1 MARVNAQ
8 YLSASVI
15 NLDCRPRCG
24 ALDKL
29 HWTRCTGRLHWVQ
42 ACTTVWNWDCNSADA
57 VVWYC
62 DIQGYT
68 AHCTGVIKIK
78 RWRVS
83 AACGCKWL
91 HTGVEPRS
99 EGRRSDTWNT
109 WWGLRLAMM
118 IGMMTIAIV
127 MRVTPRKPFF
137 FCNITTP
144 LDLVPYKKVSIFE
157 NQSCMVLL
165 ELHEFWCS
173 FTREAKPLNKRGV
186 GQVKMVGFLNLAQLA
201 CFGQLALGG
210 DSWGNYSVR
219 DDSPPKLYT
228 LTCRSLPSC
237 TNHILHNFQ
246 MIFMIIRIHKIVTL
260 DRMQW
265 KSKIDQFPDPT
276 LLWQKNWIKTSIP
289 FLCLIKI

>member
-42 ACTTVWNWDCNSADA
+42 ECTTVWNWDCNSADA
-57 VVWYC
+57 EVWYC
-62 DIQGYT
+62 DIQVYT

-78 RWRVS
+78 RWRVSALS

-99 EGRRSDTWNT
+99 EGRTSDTWNT

-127 MRVTPRKPFF
+127 MRVIPRKPFF
-137 FCNITTP
+137 LAT
-144 LDLVPYKKVSIFE
+144 
-157 NQSCMVLL
+157 LL
-165 ELHEFWCS
+165 PPWTWPHTKRSQYL
-173 FTREAKPLNKRGV
+173 KP
-186 GQVKMVGFLNLAQLA
+186 NLAWCHLN
-201 CFGQLALGG
+201 CMSFGVVLQK
-210 DSWGNYSVR
+210 R
-219 DDSPPKLYT
+219 
-228 LTCRSLPSC
+228 RSLS
-237 TNHILHNFQ
+237 T
-246 MIFMIIRIHKIVTL
+246 KGVWAK
-260 DRMQW
+260 W
-265 KSKIDQFPDPT
+265 KWSD
-276 LLWQKNWIKTSIP
+276 
-289 FLCLIKI
+289 FLISRN